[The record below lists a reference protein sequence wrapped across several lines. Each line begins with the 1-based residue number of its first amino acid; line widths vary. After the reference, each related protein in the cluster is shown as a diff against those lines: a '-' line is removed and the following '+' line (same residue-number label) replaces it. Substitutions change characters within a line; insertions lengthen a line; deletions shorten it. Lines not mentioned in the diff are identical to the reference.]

1 MSRIGIF
8 YSTRTGGTE
17 RVARLLRRQL
27 EPAEVDLHDVTRA
40 DPHDVAQYDLVIFGT
55 PTWEADRLPREWA
68 QFADGLDGDALA
80 GRKVALYGLGDTR
93 HYPAHYIDAMGALHD
108 RVVEAGAEVVGETP
122 SEEMR
127 CYRSSALR
135 DGNYVGLPLDEDN
148 QPELVYHRVRQW
160 ARQLRDEIGEPPA
173 AR

>member
-27 EPAEVDLHDVTRA
+27 EPVQVDLHDIERA
-40 DPHDVAQYDLVIFGT
+40 DPGDIEQYDLVIFGT
-55 PTWEADRLPREWA
+55 PTWEPERLPREWT
-68 QFADGLDGDALA
+68 QFADGLDSATMA
-80 GRKVALYGLGDTR
+80 GRKVALYGLGDAK

-108 RVVEAGAEVVGETP
+108 RVVAAGAEVIGGCAG
-122 SEEMR
+122 EEMR
-127 CYRSSALR
+127 CYRSDALR
-135 DGNYVGLPLDEDN
+135 DGSYVGLPLDEDN

-160 ARQLRDEIGEPPA
+160 ARQLRDEIGEPA
-173 AR
+173 TSR